1 MLHIPGHCRWYKKK
15 RPAIEISVK
24 LRLEFTKLF
33 TDPGIHKIMEL
44 IKHKNIQES
53 QRKKTCVIQSA
64 HQVCFNRQTETCNVV
79 FSSAY

>member
-1 MLHIPGHCRWYKKK
+1 MHITAKHSPTLQVVQKKK
-15 RPAIEISVK
+15 REAIEISVK

-53 QRKKTCVIQSA
+53 QLKKPA
-64 HQVCFNRQTETCNVV
+64 
-79 FSSAY
+79 

>member
-1 MLHIPGHCRWYKKK
+1 MHITVKHSLTLQVVQKKK
-15 RPAIEISVK
+15 REAIEISVK

-53 QRKKTCVIQSA
+53 QLKKPA
-64 HQVCFNRQTETCNVV
+64 
-79 FSSAY
+79 

>member
-1 MLHIPGHCRWYKKK
+1 MHITVKHSPTLQVVQKK
-15 RPAIEISVK
+15 REAIEISVK

-53 QRKKTCVIQSA
+53 QLKKPA
-64 HQVCFNRQTETCNVV
+64 
-79 FSSAY
+79 

>member
-1 MLHIPGHCRWYKKK
+1 MHITAKHSLTLQVVQKK
-15 RPAIEISVK
+15 REAIEISVK

-53 QRKKTCVIQSA
+53 QLKKPA
-64 HQVCFNRQTETCNVV
+64 
-79 FSSAY
+79 

>member
-1 MLHIPGHCRWYKKK
+1 MHITVKHIPRLCRWYKNK
-15 RPAIEISVK
+15 REAIEISVK

-53 QRKKTCVIQSA
+53 QLKKPA
-64 HQVCFNRQTETCNVV
+64 
-79 FSSAY
+79 

>member
-1 MLHIPGHCRWYKKK
+1 MHAYNSKTHSLTLQVVQKK
-15 RPAIEISVK
+15 REAIEISVK

-53 QRKKTCVIQSA
+53 QLKKPA
-64 HQVCFNRQTETCNVV
+64 
-79 FSSAY
+79 

>member
-1 MLHIPGHCRWYKKK
+1 MHITAKHSLTLQVVQKKK
-15 RPAIEISVK
+15 REAIEISVK

-53 QRKKTCVIQSA
+53 QLKKPA
-64 HQVCFNRQTETCNVV
+64 
-79 FSSAY
+79 

>member
-1 MLHIPGHCRWYKKK
+1 MHITVKHSLTLQVVQKK
-15 RPAIEISVK
+15 REAIEISVK

-53 QRKKTCVIQSA
+53 QLKKPA
-64 HQVCFNRQTETCNVV
+64 
-79 FSSAY
+79 